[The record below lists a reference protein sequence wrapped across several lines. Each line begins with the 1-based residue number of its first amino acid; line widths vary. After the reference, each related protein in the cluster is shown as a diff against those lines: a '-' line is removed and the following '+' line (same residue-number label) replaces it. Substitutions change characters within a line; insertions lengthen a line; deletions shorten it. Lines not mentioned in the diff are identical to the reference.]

1 MPASDSTKRFTDGI
15 ALDPEARERIG
26 DVYQQTTKY
35 DRADMRAPGARPRHP
50 GVYKRYADAVKV
62 VPLPEPNADAGPGMW
77 EVVAH
82 RRSGRDYADAA
93 LSLGEL
99 SQMLWACQ
107 GITAQRGGFELRT
120 APSAGALYPI
130 ETYLVVNRVADVEPG
145 VYHYNVRRR
154 HIECLRP
161 GDSRSAIAEA
171 ALGERM
177 TAAAGVVFV
186 WTAVTARCKC
196 KYGERGCR
204 YMYLDAGHIA
214 AHVSLAAEALGLASC
229 AIGAF
234 FDDEAND
241 LVGVDGVEETVV
253 YMTAVGARQAAGA

>member
-1 MPASDSTKRFTDGI
+1 MPASGSTKRFTDGI

-26 DVYQQTTKY
+26 DVYQQSTKY
-35 DRADMRAPGARPRHP
+35 DREDTRSPGARPRHP

-62 VPLPEPNADAGPGMW
+62 IPLLEPDASAGPGLW
-77 EVVAH
+77 EVVAR

-93 LSLGEL
+93 LSLAQL

-107 GITAQRGGFELRT
+107 GITARRGGSELRT

-130 ETYLVVNRVADVEPG
+130 ETYLVVNHVADVEPG
-145 VYHYNVRRR
+145 IYHYSIRPH

-161 GDSRSAIAEA
+161 GDARAAIAEA
-171 ALGERM
+171 ALGQRM
-177 TAAAGVVFV
+177 AATAGVVFV
-186 WTAVTARCKC
+186 WTAVTARCKS
-196 KYGERGCR
+196 KYGERGYR
-204 YMYLDAGHIA
+204 YMYLDAGHIG

-229 AIGAF
+229 AIGAL

-253 YMTAVGARQAAGA
+253 YMTAVGAREAAGT